1 LRSVVSITSASM
13 YFQIFC
19 GADLFHETLLT
30 VVGIGGIFT
39 LRWAGSSEQGSTPS
53 EDVEQ
58 QINSMCM
65 K

>member
-1 LRSVVSITSASM
+1 M
-13 YFQIFC
+13 CFQIFC

-30 VVGIGGIFT
+30 VVGVGGIFT

-53 EDVEQ
+53 EDAGKK
-58 QINSMCM
+58 INFMCM